1 MTQNVKMHFELLD
14 YSNALWGII
23 LACLNFERI
32 IGVFEV
38 FNKVLKHFNHVY
50 VLSLVRLGV
59 FKNIL
64 THHMFGI

>member
-1 MTQNVKMHFELLD
+1 
-14 YSNALWGII
+14 